1 MLLFILYSLCAKHC
15 IKCFTHFP
23 QPTRENLRDKKP
35 GLSNTSKPSK
45 VSIDSCN
52 RHLQWPVPG
61 VTWAPLLLGR
71 QFQPTGSFPGSPCL
85 SSLPEDFSSTWE
97 CACLQTG
104 AICRYGEVK
113 LSPVE
118 HESWDKCYRLIFPVR
133 NSRVFSTQFHSR
145 FLNPYDWEDAL
156 VHVSLKATV
165 PLIFTFKNQEIW
177 SNSTFQDKRI
187 GASCLLLRTLLL

>member
-1 MLLFILYSLCAKHC
+1 MLSTVLSALLIFPNQPEKTWGIKNQVWATLVNHPKFRLAVVTDTFNDQYLGLPELPSCWVDSFSTLAASQGARASPLC
-15 IKCFTHFP
+15 
-23 QPTRENLRDKKP
+23 LR
-35 GLSNTSKPSK
+35 TSP
-45 VSIDSCN
+45 
-52 RHLQWPVPG
+52 
-61 VTWAPLLLGR
+61 A
-71 QFQPTGSFPGSPCL
+71 PGSVL
-85 SSLPEDFSSTWE
+85 
-97 CACLQTG
+97 ACKLHC

-133 NSRVFSTQFHSR
+133 NSSVCSTQFHSR
-145 FLNPYDWEDAL
+145 FLNPDDWEDAL
-156 VHVSLKATV
+156 VHVSLKANV